1 MIQRNIVD
9 SVVGQGT
16 EEQQCYYIKVKG
28 DYYRYM
34 CEMLTGDQL
43 KHCMDNTT
51 KCYNAAEKLNVN
63 FGAPTRLSL
72 SLNMAVF

>member
-1 MIQRNIVD
+1 M
-9 SVVGQGT
+9 
-16 EEQQCYYIKVKG
+16 KG